1 MVSHD
6 RYISALHCTKLTLA
20 ATTGIPL
27 TRWGRSL
34 TVLLEKLFGN
44 IYMDK
49 MRAICLLEADYNW
62 LNKYVF
68 AKQMMDRAFSEGIVP
83 AEQFAKRGS
92 QAAHVVLAS
101 GLFCDIAHA
110 LHKTSAIK
118 SVDLANCYDA
128 VAHPITSIAL
138 QSFKVRKVM
147 EAMMLYVLKTMQ
159 WFLKTA
165 FERSKTTFGGTKWDP
180 LMGLGQGNGTA
191 PPGFL
196 AVCTLM
202 INVYRRLGH
211 GTEFVGAWLRD
222 AFMLAAVL
230 YVDDSD
236 LLHMAKGYPT
246 NAEFL
251 ALVQSATDD
260 WAGLVHA
267 SGGSLKSQKML
278 LVHVGMAVGKWR
290 ATTKETM

>member
-1 MVSHD
+1 
-6 RYISALHCTKLTLA
+6 
-20 ATTGIPL
+20 
-27 TRWGRSL
+27 
-34 TVLLEKLFGN
+34 
-44 IYMDK
+44 
-49 MRAICLLEADYNW
+49 
-62 LNKYVF
+62 
-68 AKQMMDRAFSEGIVP
+68 MDRAFSEGIVP

-92 QAAHVVLAS
+92 QAAHGVLAS
-101 GLFCDIAHA
+101 GLFCDIAQA
-110 LHKTSAIK
+110 RHKTGAIK
-118 SVDLANCYDA
+118 SVDLANCFDA
-128 VAHPITSIAL
+128 VAHPIASIAL

-147 EAMMLYVLKTMQ
+147 VAMMLYVLKTMQ

-165 FERSKTTFGGTKWDP
+165 FGQRETSFGGTKWDP
-180 LMGLGQGNGTA
+180 LMGLGQGNGAA

-202 INVYRRLGH
+202 INGRLGH

-222 AFMLAAVL
+222 ALMLAAVL
-230 YVDDSD
+230 YVDNSD

-267 SGGSLKSQKML
+267 SGGSLKPQKCFWYML
-278 LVHVGMAVGKWR
+278 GWQ
-290 ATTKETM
+290 